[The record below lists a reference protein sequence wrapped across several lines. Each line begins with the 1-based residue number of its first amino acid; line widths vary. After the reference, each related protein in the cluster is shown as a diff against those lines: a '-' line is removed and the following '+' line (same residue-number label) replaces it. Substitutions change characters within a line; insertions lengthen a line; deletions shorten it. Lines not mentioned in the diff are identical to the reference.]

1 MSMKPELA
9 SELGFLEIRQLS
21 YEVKRISKI
30 DRPSNEEI
38 EKIYNQEYLSK
49 INMWLNVVST
59 QIGST
64 PLKTALINLLVNT
77 VKVSNNL
84 RFHPFHIRV
93 FKLLN
98 DLAKSSSV
106 FIPIS

>member
-1 MSMKPELA
+1 MKGKDGYPKAAQLLASIMSMKPELA

-59 QIGST
+59 
-64 PLKTALINLLVNT
+64 
-77 VKVSNNL
+77 
-84 RFHPFHIRV
+84 
-93 FKLLN
+93 
-98 DLAKSSSV
+98 
-106 FIPIS
+106 